1 MSTYRAHK
9 ESSPRTSSIGRPL
22 SSTCVSPAVRGL
34 RRRAGRSRNA
44 ACGTFPIVNAR
55 LFWCN
60 VTPSPAELAALIRS
74 HPGLRGKAAIGLVR
88 EVLGPTDWL
97 TGPGDD
103 AAAVADCG
111 GRTILAGGEALW
123 PPFVATDPFGAG
135 VAAVLANVND
145 LAAMGAHPKAILD
158 TVIADA
164 GVAREVLAGIAY
176 AARLYGVR
184 VSGGHLTVREGH
196 PAVSAFG
203 VGEASAVLSTQHV
216 APGLELLFAC
226 CLDGTMRADF
236 PFFAS
241 LEERGDR
248 LAGDVLTLAAT
259 AEAGD
264 AGAAKDVSM
273 AGLVGSL
280 GMLLESRGAGAM

>member
-34 RRRAGRSRNA
+34 RLRAGRSRNA

-111 GRTILAGGEALW
+111 GRTIFAGGEALW
-123 PPFVATDPFGAG
+123 PPFVAADPYGAG
-135 VAAVLANVND
+135 VAAVLTNVND
-145 LAAMGAHPKAILD
+145 LAAMGARPQAILD

-176 AARLYGVR
+176 AAGLYALR
-184 VSGGHLTVREGH
+184 
-196 PAVSAFG
+196 
-203 VGEASAVLSTQHV
+203 VGEATAVLSTQHV
-216 APGLELLFAC
+216 APGLELLIAC